1 MDMLRPHRFDA
12 VVFDLDGTLV
22 DSAPDIHVAL
32 NRLLAEHGRPAV
44 ELDAAA
50 RMVGDGAVKLVE
62 RGFQATG
69 AELHS
74 KALQDAVAR
83 YLEIYQARLIVDTR
97 PFPGL
102 VDALGRLSGQGCR
115 LGVCTN
121 KPAAPTLG
129 TLRELGLS
137 DYFDAVVAGD
147 TLDVRKPDPAPL
159 LSALTQLGA
168 EPRSAIL
175 IGDSPIDVATAR
187 AAGVPV
193 GAVSFGY
200 SRIPVAELGADRL
213 IDDYRE
219 LDDALVALS
228 A

>member
-32 NRLLAEHGRPAV
+32 NRLLAEHDRPTV
-44 ELDAAA
+44 DLEAAS
-50 RMVGDGAVKLVE
+50 RMVGDGAAKLVE
-62 RGFQATG
+62 RGFLATG
-69 AELHS
+69 DPLSSEDL
-74 KALQDAVAR
+74 DAAVTR

-102 VDALGRLSGQGCR
+102 VEALGRLAGQGCR

-129 TLRELGLS
+129 TLDELGLA
-137 DYFDAVVAGD
+137 DYFDAVIAGD
-147 TLDVRKPDPAPL
+147 TLAVRKPDPAPL
-159 LSALTQLGA
+159 LSALTKLGA
-168 EPRSAIL
+168 DPSTAIL
-175 IGDSPIDVATAR
+175 VGDSPIDVATAR

-193 GAVSFGY
+193 VAVSFGY